1 MCNIIFAVLLS
12 LFAKNPTVKVLYRTV
27 DMKPHYIE
35 YSKDRKLT
43 WSDFKETKRKYVQ
56 VAVTAS
62 QISYNVTN
70 DNNEM
75 VVYVSCVFDKR
86 NSTVVRGFQT
96 DYILNH
102 EQRHFDITYL
112 YTAKLINALKAARNL
127 TMEEVD
133 DIYNNI
139 YNEWTAYQAQYD
151 AESGNATITTN
162 QAAWDKKIDEQL
174 NQIAL

>member
-1 MCNIIFAVLLS
+1 MCNIIIAMLLG
-12 LFAKNPTVKVLYRTV
+12 LFAQAPSVKVFYRTV
-27 DMKPHYIE
+27 EMKPHYIE

-70 DNNEM
+70 ENNEM
-75 VVYVSCVFDKR
+75 VVNVSCVFDKK

-112 YTAKLINALKAARNL
+112 YTAKLIKRLKNAKHL
-127 TMEEVD
+127 TMDEVD

-139 YNEWTAYQAQYD
+139 YEEWTAYQAQYD
-151 AESGNATITTN
+151 AESGNATITN
-162 QAAWDKKIDEQL
+162 RQAAWDKKIDEQL
-174 NQIAL
+174 NQIDL